1 MARLFCSIARRENR
15 RIAKLCNCFRNAAI
29 GQNSTPE
36 NRKCGRAKYSCG
48 FTLIELMIVVA
59 IMAIL
64 ASAAMPLQEMMV
76 KREKEQALRTAL
88 RQIRTAIDAYKLAAD
103 EGRVEKKADEIGYPR
118 KLEDLEAGVVDIKV
132 PDKKKIFFMR
142 RLPRDPMFTD
152 PEVPAAETWGKRSYE
167 SPPDNPEE
175 GDDVFDVYSMSEQK
189 GLNGIPYNQW

>member
-1 MARLFCSIARRENR
+1 MLPKFN
-15 RIAKLCNCFRNAAI
+15 N
-29 GQNSTPE
+29 
-36 NRKCGRAKYSCG
+36 CG

-103 EGRVEKKADEIGYPR
+103 EGRVEKKADEMGYPR
-118 KLEDLEAGVVDIKV
+118 KLEDLEMGVADIKT

-142 RLPRDPMFTD
+142 RLPRDPLFAD

-167 SPPDNPEE
+167 SPPDNPDE
-175 GDDVFDVYSMSEQK
+175 GDDIFDIYSLSEQK

>member
-1 MARLFCSIARRENR
+1 ML
-15 RIAKLCNCFRNAAI
+15 AKSNNA
-29 GQNSTPE
+29 
-36 NRKCGRAKYSCG
+36 G

-64 ASAAMPLQEMMV
+64 ASAAMPLQEMVV

-103 EGRVEKKADEIGYPR
+103 EGRIEKKADETGYPR
-118 KLEDLEAGVVDIKV
+118 KLEDLEAGVVDTKT

-142 RLPRDPMFTD
+142 RLPRDPMFAD

-167 SPPDNPEE
+167 SPPDSPDE
-175 GDDVFDVYSMSEQK
+175 GDDVFDVYSLSEQK

>member
-1 MARLFCSIARRENR
+1 M
-15 RIAKLCNCFRNAAI
+15 
-29 GQNSTPE
+29 
-36 NRKCGRAKYSCG
+36 
-48 FTLIELMIVVA
+48 IELMIVVA

-64 ASAAMPLQEMMV
+64 ASAAMPLQEMAI

-103 EGRVEKKADEIGYPR
+103 EGLVEKKADEAGYPR
-118 KLEDLEAGVVDIKV
+118 KLEDLETGVVDIKT

-142 RLPRDPMFTD
+142 RLPRDPMFDD

-167 SPPDNPEE
+167 SPPDNPDE
-175 GDDVFDVYSMSEQK
+175 GDDVFDVYSLSEQK